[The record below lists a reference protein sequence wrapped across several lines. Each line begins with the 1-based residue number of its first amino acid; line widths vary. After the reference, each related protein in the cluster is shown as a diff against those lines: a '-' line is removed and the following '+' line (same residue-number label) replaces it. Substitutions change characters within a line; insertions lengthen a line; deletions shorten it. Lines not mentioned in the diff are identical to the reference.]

1 MQTHH
6 IPPPEP
12 GDVPRLAA
20 AIVEAA
26 DDISGATLDYGPDS
40 LLAVEEIIDGFR
52 AEGVNGAEMAESL
65 VAFGCYVGEVLTR
78 HFGGVWR
85 PAPADGG
92 AAASPVVELPDGRE
106 YDPIAWVFRRL
117 EPAGPE
123 AGGADD
129 GGEPWHVVSPA
140 TE

>member
-26 DDISGATLDYGPDS
+26 ADISGAALDYSPGS
-40 LLAVEEIIDGFR
+40 LAAVEEIIDGFR
-52 AEGVNGAEMAESL
+52 AEGVNGGEMAESL
-65 VAFGCYVGEVLTR
+65 IAFGCYVGEVLTR
-78 HFGGVWR
+78 HFGGVWK

-92 AAASPVVELPDGRE
+92 AGAPPVVDLPDGRE
-106 YDPIAWVFRRL
+106 YDPIAWVFRCL
-117 EPAGPE
+117 EPADPE
-123 AGGADD
+123 AGGA
-129 GGEPWHVVSPA
+129 GGGREPWHGISPA
-140 TE
+140 AD